1 MLYELAQLARKFTVA
16 SIATLTAHATPL
28 WTMDGIAEVI
38 DFNRNANQAPDKDL
52 ING

>member
-16 SIATLTAHATPL
+16 SMLTLTAHATPL
-28 WTMDGIAEVI
+28 WTMDGVAEVI
-38 DFNRNANQAPDKDL
+38 DFNRNTVLTPDKDL